1 MVLATLLLICSIPQM
16 DDTAKV
22 VNDLPAVS
30 SDSATK
36 DSTLVAA
43 ALPSAPAPKIKA
55 DPEPIAL
62 SPAAQP
68 LQPIKPVFTGP
79 RDTPRQRKIW
89 YGLAAVGRG
98 GPAVGPC
105 ARRRRAAG
113 GDGQ

>member
-43 ALPSAPAPKIKA
+43 ALPSAPARKVKA
-55 DPEPIAL
+55 ETFVIAGLLVECFVNVREATRRKQNAAL
-62 SPAAQP
+62 SRANAS
-68 LQPIKPVFTGP
+68 
-79 RDTPRQRKIW
+79 
-89 YGLAAVGRG
+89 GRN
-98 GPAVGPC
+98 
-105 ARRRRAAG
+105 R
-113 GDGQ
+113 